1 MRAVFLEVDPKLIA
15 DRARLGLD
23 KQDEM
28 WDGELHVVPPAN
40 GPHQRF
46 GTQLLLELAPL
57 ADARG
62 LEITYE
68 TGFFRHE
75 KDYRVADLAV
85 HRRSQSS
92 NRGIECAELVVEI
105 RSPGDETMVKLPW
118 YLAQGCREVLIVDRD
133 TLDVELYGPA
143 GRIDPARSEVLGCTF
158 TTVAGPA
165 VEVVWDDGSATLRHR

>member
-1 MRAVFLEVDPKLIA
+1 LEVDPKLIA

-23 KQDEM
+23 IRDEM

-40 GPHQRF
+40 GPHQRL
-46 GTQLLLELAPL
+46 GAQLLRTLAPL

-62 LEITYE
+62 LEMTYE

-75 KDYRVADLAV
+75 KDYRVPDLAAY
-85 HRRSQSS
+85 RRAQSS
-92 NRGIECAELVVEI
+92 NRGMEGAELVIEI
-105 RSPGDETMVKLPW
+105 RSPGDESMAKIPW

-143 GRIDPARSEVLGCTF
+143 GRIEPARSEVLGCTF
-158 TTVAGPA
+158 TTVHGPTI
-165 VEVVWDDGSATLRHR
+165 EVAWDGGDAIVSHR